1 MVLRTMVLRT
11 TVLRTIVPR
20 TMGITPAVAPL
31 QATVTLQAL
40 AVIARIFSNL
50 SVSVMKNLALTRA

>member
-1 MVLRTMVLRT
+1 MEGVVLRTMV
-11 TVLRTIVPR
+11 PR
-20 TMGITPAVAPL
+20 AMGITPAVAPL

-50 SVSVMKNLALTRA
+50 SVSAMKNLALTRA